1 MGAVFPKKVYRKNIF
16 ACYPI
21 LLRNFDVTDE
31 TMMQAFLLQS
41 IAFADASYDYLVML
55 IADGEGKIIPNA
67 LKFPKRAFQCIQAEL
82 YGKDFEY
89 IEDFTSPFPV
99 EVTSDML
106 ECFGGEFMLQE
117 QSPNKEWLGRIG
129 EIGEELWVYSKTRE
143 LLSDESDRKYL
154 NDSLTAVR
162 MRIDDILGLLG
173 SLPDSEIESLIRELC
188 SEVYSGEVFDDK
200 KYNELI
206 DCIQAMS
213 TSKDQ

>member
-1 MGAVFPKKVYRKNIF
+1 MMDFASLSGA
-16 ACYPI
+16 
-21 LLRNFDVTDE
+21 
-31 TMMQAFLLQS
+31 MMQVFLLQS
-41 IAFADASYDYLVML
+41 IAFSDASYDYLVML

-106 ECFGGEFMLQE
+106 ECFEGEYILQE
-117 QSPNKEWLGRIG
+117 QSPNKEWLGCIG
-129 EIGEELWVYSKTRE
+129 DIGEELWVYSKTRE

-154 NDSLTAVR
+154 NNSLTAVR

-213 TSKDQ
+213 TSKNQ